1 MAFVVDFRY
10 TNSNGSG
17 TKARGIAIGGAE
29 KSAKLYAISEIE
41 GFVESDELGFPEGKH
56 MVTLVEAACRIHRQ
70 GTNYTENTTS
80 TSATQVRTSPLS
92 NMDGD

>member
-29 KSAKLYAISEIE
+29 KSAKLYAISEID
-41 GFVESDELGFPEGKH
+41 GFVESNELGFPKGRH
-56 MVTLVEAACRIHRQ
+56 MVTLVKTACRIHNE
-70 GTNYTENTTS
+70 TNTEDTTS
-80 TSATQVRTSPLS
+80 TSATQVRASPLS
-92 NMDGD
+92 NME